1 MPLLKE
7 PYQIFLQICL
17 LYHLGMF
24 FFFFLD
30 VNTCRLEYIVVLKIK
45 NLTSSLKLC
54 IMHSSRNVEQEGAL
68 PHLLLS
74 PPTRHSSSAP

>member
-30 VNTCRLEYIVVLKIK
+30 INTCRLEYIVVLKIK
-45 NLTSSLKLC
+45 NLTSSLKLH

-68 PHLLLS
+68 PQLPMPLL
-74 PPTRHSSSAP
+74 THHSGSAS